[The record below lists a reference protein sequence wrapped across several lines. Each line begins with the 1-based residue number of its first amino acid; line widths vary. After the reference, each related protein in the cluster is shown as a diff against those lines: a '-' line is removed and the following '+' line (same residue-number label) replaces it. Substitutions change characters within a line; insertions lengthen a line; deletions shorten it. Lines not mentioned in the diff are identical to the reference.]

1 MRLDLALARRYGL
14 PRRKARDAVR
24 AGRVDVRG
32 ETMDEPG
39 RDVSEDAP
47 LAYFPDRPARR
58 RVRTRLV
65 VLAEGEDFV
74 VVDKPAGLL
83 TVPTAEREK
92 ETLLSRTLDYLHH
105 RYRRRPYAGTVQ
117 RLDKETSGALVFARN
132 RPGQADLQR
141 QFRDHTIVR
150 EYYTIVEG
158 DLEGSGT
165 FRAELSRD
173 PDGRRRTVARAAD
186 GGRRAVTHYEVV
198 ERFGEATLVAVRLET
213 GRTHQIRIHFA
224 AAGHPVLG
232 DAVYRPPRMGPPPV
246 QAPRQMLHARLLGF
260 DDPETGRKVEATS
273 PLPEDFRETLARL
286 RQAGRRKKK
295 EPRKVRGS

>member
-1 MRLDLALARRYGL
+1 MRLDLAVAQRYGL

-24 AGRVDVRG
+24 DGRVDLDGKTV
-32 ETMDEPG
+32 DEPG
-39 RDVSEDAP
+39 RDVAEAAA
-47 LAYFPDRPARR
+47 LAYVPDRPPKR

-65 VLAEGEDFV
+65 VLAEGEDFIIV
-74 VVDKPAGLL
+74 EKPAGLL
-83 TVPTAEREK
+83 TVPTAERET

-117 RLDKETSGALVFARN
+117 RLDKETSGALIFARN
-132 RPGQADLQR
+132 RPAQAELQR
-141 QFRDHTIVR
+141 QFKEHTIVR
-150 EYYTIVEG
+150 EYNAIVEG
-158 DLEGSGT
+158 ELKSSGT

-173 PDGRRRTVARAAD
+173 PDGRRRSVARAPGA
-186 GGRRAVTHYEVV
+186 GRRAVTHYEVV
-198 ERFGEATLVAVRLET
+198 ERLGGATLVAVRLET

-246 QAPRQMLHARLLGF
+246 EAPRQMLHARLLGF
-260 DDPETGRKVEATS
+260 ADPRTGRPVEATS

-286 RQAGRRKKK
+286 RGLDRRQKK
-295 EPRKVRGS
+295 EPRKARGS

>member
-1 MRLDLALARRYGL
+1 MRLDLAVARRYGL

-24 AGRVDVRG
+24 AGRVDVEG
-32 ETMDEPG
+32 KTVDEPG
-39 RDVSEDAP
+39 RDVPEGAQVAF
-47 LAYFPDRPARR
+47 LPDRPPRR
-58 RVRTRLV
+58 KVRTRLV

-74 VVDKPAGLL
+74 IVEKPAGLL
-83 TVPTAEREK
+83 TVPTAERES

-117 RLDKETSGALVFARN
+117 RLDKETSGAIVFARS
-132 RPGQADLQR
+132 RPAQAELQR

-150 EYYTIVEG
+150 EYYAIVEG
-158 DLEGSGT
+158 DLKGPGT

-173 PDGRRRTVARAAD
+173 ADGRRRSVARAPG
-186 GGRRAVTHYEVV
+186 GGRRAVTHYEIVK
-198 ERFGEATLVAVRLET
+198 RLRGATLVAVRLET

-232 DAVYRPPRMGPPPV
+232 DTVYRPPRMGPPPV

-260 DDPETGRKVEATS
+260 ADPRTGRPVEATS

-286 RQAGRRKKK
+286 RSGDRRQKK

>member
-1 MRLDLALARRYGL
+1 MRLDLAVARRYGL

-24 AGRVDVRG
+24 AGRVDVEG
-32 ETMDEPG
+32 QTVDEPG
-39 RDVSEDAP
+39 RDVPEDA
-47 LAYFPDRPARR
+47 AIAWVADRPVRR

-74 VVDKPAGLL
+74 VVEKPAGLL

-117 RLDKETSGALVFARN
+117 RLDKDTSGALVFARN
-132 RPGQADLQR
+132 RPAQAALQR

-150 EYYTIVEG
+150 EYHAIVEG
-158 DLEGSGT
+158 DLKGSGT
-165 FRAELSRD
+165 FRAELARD
-173 PDGRRRTVARAAD
+173 AEGRRRSVAREAGA
-186 GGRRAVTHYEVV
+186 GRRAVTHYEVV
-198 ERFGEATLVAVRLET
+198 ERFGKATLVAVRLET

-232 DAVYRPPRMGPPPV
+232 DAVYRPPRMAPPPLE
-246 QAPRQMLHARLLGF
+246 APRQMLHARLLGF
-260 DDPETGRKVEATS
+260 TDPGSGRTVEAVS
-273 PLPEDFRETLARL
+273 PLPDDFRETLARL
-286 RQAGRRKKK
+286 RRPARRPKK
-295 EPRKVRGS
+295 EPRKARGS